1 MISILIVIPVLTSTL
16 ILIGMYREASI
27 RRLTM
32 DNVMLRLQGM
42 TGTGSAWDG
51 GPMYN
56 VMLRCAGELAF
67 PIAFLYY

>member
-16 ILIGMYREASI
+16 ILIGMY
-27 RRLTM
+27 
-32 DNVMLRLQGM
+32 NVMLRLQGM